1 MKGINVLLLRV
12 ILIAVLISQQAYG
25 LPADTSVMKV
35 LQLPPGPDNPRNS
48 ECDFITLKD
57 GSIML
62 VYSRY
67 TGKSSNDHAP
77 AYLASRTSY
86 DGGRTWTDKD
96 QLVIENEGKMN
107 VMSVS
112 LLRLRNGKIAL
123 FYLRKNA
130 VNDCIPMVRFS
141 EDEGKSWSDPRPCI
155 NDQQGYFVL
164 NNNRV
169 IQLKSG
175 RILLAV
181 SLHQTPATTWSQIGR
196 IFSYYSDDNG
206 MSWFQGSEVSNPDS
220 VITQEPGV
228 VELKNGNIMMF
239 MRTNA
244 GVQYQAIS
252 RDKGIHWTAAGKSN
266 IVSPLSPAS
275 IARIPGKGDLV
286 LVWNNNDG
294 SNPETKGKRIPL
306 NIAVSKDNG
315 KTWGKIKTLEGDPD
329 GWYCYIAIHFV
340 GDKILLGYLGGSQ
353 KKKTRLAQIDVSLV
367 DIDWLYN

>member
-1 MKGINVLLLRV
+1 MKKLTVLTLLAVLLNCQV
-12 ILIAVLISQQAYG
+12 QSQTGDSSIL
-25 LPADTSVMKV
+25 KV

-48 ECDFITLKD
+48 ECDFITLKN

-62 VYSRY
+62 IYSHY
-67 TGKSSNDHAP
+67 TGSSSNDHAP
-77 AYLASRTSY
+77 AFLASRISH
-86 DGGRTWTDKD
+86 DGGRTWSDKD
-96 QLVIENEGKMN
+96 EVVLENEGKMN

-112 LLRLRNGKIAL
+112 LLRLRNHRIAL

-141 EDEGKSWSDPRPCI
+141 DDEGKNWGEPRPCI

-169 IQLKSG
+169 IQLRNG

-181 SLHQTPATTWSQIGR
+181 SLHQTPATTWSQIGK

-206 MSWFQGSEVSNPDS
+206 ITWKQGSEIANPDA

-228 VELKNGNIMMF
+228 VELKNGDIMMLI
-239 MRTNA
+239 RTNA
-244 GVQYQAIS
+244 GVQYRSIS
-252 RDKGIHWTAAGKSN
+252 HDKGIHWTAAEKSN
-266 IVSPLSPAS
+266 IISPLSPAS
-275 IARIPGKGDLV
+275 IARMPGKGDLV

-315 KTWGKIKTLEGDPD
+315 KTWGEIKTIEGDTD

-340 GDKILLGYLGGSQ
+340 KDKILLGYLGGSQ

-367 DIDWLYN
+367 DIKWLYN